1 MQTLFINHTSNK
13 QNGTLVDQDFVVDKC
28 CSPYKATKTEA
39 PLITHSCAMN
49 KSKNAIA
56 IENKM
61 GILSID
67 IDDGH
72 YRSINAVDEA
82 VRGIGITNYVIYT
95 TGSHN
100 PAESK
105 FKYRVIIWLVDYI
118 TCPQFTM
125 AQLALCKIFNSDSV
139 VSRIQQIL
147 YLPVDTAEYEY
158 IDRLSENKFDIEKCE
173 LLVEQI
179 KIVNNEMREAEE
191 AKENEI
197 KQLLAQRKA
206 KQQSQAKSDSKLI
219 SVFDLV
225 KDQFTVEDLLSQY
238 GFKKKGRRYL
248 HPNSGSGLA
257 GVMVLEGQYY
267 SHHSIETDPLADGHA
282 HSAFDLI
289 MEFEYNGDKEKTI
302 EGLSNELMIG
312 DKTLAQYNKE
322 VKHNTYQEE
331 MERHNREMHEN
342 LKAIELRAFEL
353 AEKKAIESHYSDS
366 DEFDIPDNVEAY
378 TVGTE
383 EYQAR
388 IEQENAN
395 QATVVNANAEAI
407 QCLNK
412 NAVELD
418 IDSDEVL
425 NFDVRG
431 NTLMPTKEFDFDLTK
446 PSGIVERIISDICI
460 KMHRDDPALSI
471 GSALYIAMRA
481 GLPTIENSRF
491 NPNYDMSKY
500 GVGLHGFKI
509 YLNVLMIGLS
519 ASGKDK
525 PQELLEASL
534 KDLGEESYGRI
545 ASDKDLMNNMI
556 NSFGSCCSI
565 IDEAGGLFSNMA
577 NSNNDYMKSLAGAMM
592 QFATARHKSFD
603 GLTKRASASEYI
615 TELNRL
621 KRSLDNIDEE
631 NEKKRQA
638 VEDSINKAI
647 VETEWKIDA
656 CQNGIAMPQFSILAT
671 STPTDMEGVINLK
684 ALNTGQLS
692 RYLLFCGKLEVD
704 AIKSKV
710 EGIDYGQLEEKTR
723 DELRWIKNNAHL
735 AGDYSL
741 QKTAV
746 NTCLYIEKWFESRRN
761 HTDYAVMYRRGYEM
775 VMRIV
780 SILAIQDRI
789 VSKKMLEWAFCL
801 VRANIE
807 SFIMTCASQS
817 DTQTPLSLMCIH
829 ILNTV
834 KSSQDGIYIS
844 KVRGNMAN
852 RAKWKD
858 QMYIFDEAIVKLEKD
873 GYITSDGK
881 KLLFTGKNSID

>member
-1 MQTLFINHTSNK
+1 MKTLFINHTSNK
-13 QNGTLVDQDFVVDKC
+13 QNGTLVDQDFVIDKC
-28 CSPYKATKTEA
+28 RSPYKATKTDA

-56 IENKM
+56 HENKM
-61 GILSID
+61 GVLSVD

-82 VRGIGITNYVIYT
+82 VQGMGITNYVIYT

-100 PAESK
+100 PAEAK

-125 AQLALCKIFNSDSV
+125 TQLALSKIFNSDSV

-147 YLPVDTAEYEY
+147 YLPVETAEYEY
-158 IDRLSENKFDIEKCE
+158 IDRLSENKFDIEKCTP
-173 LLVEQI
+173 LVEQI
-179 KIVNNEMREAEE
+179 KIVNDERLEAEE
-191 AKENEI
+191 KREQEI

-206 KQQSQAKSDSKLI
+206 RQQSKAKGESKLI

-225 KDQFTVEDLLSQY
+225 KEQFTVEELLHQY

-257 GVMVLEGQYY
+257 GVMVLDGQYY
-267 SHHSIETDPLADGHA
+267 SHHSIETDPLSDGHA

-289 MEFEYNGDKEKTI
+289 MEFEYNGDKAKTI
-302 EGLSNELMIG
+302 EGLSNELMVG
-312 DKTLAQYNKE
+312 DKTLAQYNKD
-322 VKHNTYQEE
+322 VKHDVYKEE

-342 LKAIELRAFEL
+342 LKAIELQAFEL
-353 AEKKAIESHYSDS
+353 AEKKAMDAYYGS
-366 DEFDIPDNVEAY
+366 DEIDIPDNVEAY

-431 NTLMPTKEFDFDLTK
+431 NTLMPTKEFEFDLTK

-460 KMHRDDPALSI
+460 KMHRDDPALAI

-500 GVGLHGFKI
+500 GVGLNGFKI

-577 NSNNDYMKSLAGAMM
+577 NSSNDYMKSLAGAMM

-603 GLTKRASASEYI
+603 GLTKRSTASEYI

-631 NEKKRQA
+631 NEQKRQA
-638 VEDSINKAI
+638 VEDAINKAI

-656 CQNGIAMPQFSILAT
+656 CQNGIVMPQFSILAT

-780 SILAIQDRI
+780 SILAVQDRI

-807 SFIMTCASQS
+807 SFIMTCATQS
-817 DTQTPLSLMCIH
+817 ETQTPMSKVAIR

-834 KSSQDGIYIS
+834 KSSTDGAYGSQI
-844 KVRGNMAN
+844 KKNMAN
-852 RAKWKD
+852 KTLWKD
-858 QMYIFDEAIVKLEKD
+858 QIHLFDQAVDYLAQN
-873 GYITSDGK
+873 GFITVDGK